1 LFISAHSTHP
11 NWHQAVGECISQV
24 SGHVKGKTLG
34 FVYAS
39 DSFACFLQLI
49 AAELQ
54 QTIGVESWVGTV
66 GLGICAGFKEV
77 YEQPALSILLTDI
90 DPQHYRTFEGIIGP
104 ELTDIPQ
111 CGDNTATVGILHGD
125 PCNQSLAKLIKR
137 LADSVPEGFMIGGL
151 SSSRN
156 GNLQIVNASLS
167 EGGISGVLFSDQVPI
182 TTAVTQGC
190 SPIAAR
196 RTITECSRNV
206 IVLLDDRPALEVM
219 KEDTG
224 EMLSCDTADIG
235 NHIFVGF
242 PVTGS
247 DTGDYLVRQLMGI
260 DFNNNLIAVS
270 EMVEQGQS
278 MMFCRRDGDTA
289 RRDMY
294 RMLGSIKKHIGD
306 RQAQGALY
314 YSCLGRG
321 CSLFGPD
328 SQELG
333 MIRQQLGDIPISGF
347 FCNGEIAHNQL
358 HGFTG
363 VLTIFL

>member
-1 LFISAHSTHP
+1 MFISANSTHP
-11 NWHQAVGECISQV
+11 DWRQAVGECVNQI
-24 SGHVKGKTLG
+24 GDHVQGKTLG

-49 AAELQ
+49 TGELQ
-54 QTIGVESWVGTV
+54 RTIGIKSWVGTV
-66 GLGICAGFKEV
+66 GLGICAGFEEV

-90 DPQHYRTFEGIIGP
+90 DPQHYHTFEGIA
-104 ELTDIPQ
+104 PQ
-111 CGDNTATVGILHGD
+111 STNIRQCRDNVATVGILHGD
-125 PCNQSLAKLIKR
+125 PHNQSLPKLIKR

-151 SSSRN
+151 TSSRN
-156 GNLQIVNASLS
+156 DNPQIVNSSLS
-167 EGGISGVLFSDQVPI
+167 EGSISGVLLSEQVPV

-196 RTITECSRNV
+196 HTITECSRNV
-206 IVLLDDRPALEVM
+206 IFSLDDRPALEVM

-224 EMLSCDTADIG
+224 DTLSRDMTDAGDY
-235 NHIFVGF
+235 IFVGF
-242 PVTGS
+242 PVIGS

-260 DFNNNLIAVS
+260 DVNNNLIAVG

-278 MMFCRRDGDTA
+278 MMFCRRDSDTA
-289 RRDMY
+289 RRDMC
-294 RMLGSIKKHIGD
+294 RMLGGIKKHIGG
-306 RQAQGALY
+306 RQPKGALY

-321 CSLFGPD
+321 RSLFGPD

-333 MIRQQLGDIPISGF
+333 MIRRQLGDIPISGF
-347 FCNGEIAHNQL
+347 FCNGEIAHNRL

-363 VLTIFL
+363 VLTVFL